1 MSSGSVNTE
10 RHPVEFIHSTSE
22 AGSTLLPSSNRW
34 NSIELDYFTFFPP
47 SLSTYNSLPSRFSK
61 SIRFNL
67 FIADKK
73 LFKHFLYISTL
84 LIFLIISLI
93 LLIHFLPL
101 KNRHHPPSN
110 KNLTLALNQ
119 ALTFFD
125 AQKSGLYPKNN
136 QVKFRGDSGLEDG
149 KFGGRESDE
158 DVVGGFYD
166 SGNNIKFSFPTAYTI
181 TLLSWSVIEYHQK
194 YSEIGEVDHVKDI
207 IKWGTHYLLKLFVS
221 PSNDSTSDAR
231 LYTQVGTAGND
242 TKTPNDMNCWE
253 RPEDMDYKR
262 PVSYCD
268 ISKASDLAGEM
279 VAALSAASLVFK
291 QEEVVYSEKLVQT
304 AEKLF
309 ELILESTTKKDD
321 EYCSG
326 IEARKFYN
334 SSGYLDELVWAST
347 WLFFATGNTSHL
359 QYATQMFTSV
369 TSNNNDDDDDDH
381 TTSDQGFFYWNNKLI
396 ASAVLLSRLQMF
408 NDLGFPYEDAMSEST
423 TMINSLMCSYVLAP
437 NFNTTFTP
445 GGLLVQRVED
455 GASLL
460 ELAATASFL
469 SKLYSDYL
477 QAIRRSGGKC
487 SSSTTTTHHQSFSTQ
502 MLTNFSKSQVNYI
515 LGDNPMK
522 MSYMVG
528 FGGKYPTQ
536 VHHRSASI
544 PWDGHRYTCEDGHK
558 WLNSK
563 DPNPNILVGAMVAGP
578 DQTDEFLDQRDKPW
592 FTQPTISSNAGLVA
606 ALIALHD
613 PPLTSTH
620 SSSPNLGLDILGLF
634 KNIKL

>member
-22 AGSTLLPSSNRW
+22 AGSTLLPSSSRW

-67 FIADKK
+67 FITDKK
-73 LFKHFLYISTL
+73 LFKRFLYISTL

-101 KNRHHPPSN
+101 KNRHHPPSK
-110 KNLTLALNQ
+110 KNLTLALKQ

-125 AQKSGLYPKNN
+125 AQKSGMYPKNN
-136 QVKFRGDSGLEDG
+136 RVKFRGDSGLEDG

-158 DVVGGFYD
+158 DVV
-166 SGNNIKFSFPTAYTI
+166 GNNIKFSFPTAYTI

-207 IKWGTHYLLKLFVS
+207 IKWGAHYLLKLF
-221 PSNDSTSDAR
+221 
-231 LYTQVGTAGND
+231 VGTAGND

-291 QEEVVYSEKLVQT
+291 QEEAVFSEKLVQT

-334 SSGYLDELVWAST
+334 SSGYLDEL
-347 WLFFATGNTSHL
+347 
-359 QYATQMFTSV
+359 
-369 TSNNNDDDDDDH
+369 
-381 TTSDQGFFYWNNKLI
+381 
-396 ASAVLLSRLQMF
+396 VLLSRLQMF

-477 QAIRRSGGKC
+477 QAIRRSGGRC

-563 DPNPNILVGAMVAGP
+563 DLNPNILVGAMVAGP

-613 PPLTSTH
+613 PPLTSAH

-634 KNIKL
+634 ENIKL